1 MKDSGLQFI
10 LKLAQTINPQVN
22 TDNLIEID
30 LNALRQ
36 LPAGTLGREVANF
49 LDQNGFEPL
58 NSGDWIQR
66 THDVWHVLT
75 GLSPSTEDELM
86 LQAFTRAQLF
96 RPSCAIIVLLG
107 LLSRRCSWRDIFTAL
122 KYGKMA
128 ERIVEWDLEADW
140 ATPLDDV
147 RAKLRIVP
155 LRFQPEL
162 SSVVSS

>member
-1 MKDSGLQFI
+1 MPVGS
-10 LKLAQTINPQVN
+10 
-22 TDNLIEID
+22 
-30 LNALRQ
+30 
-36 LPAGTLGREVANF
+36 LGWEVAHF

-107 LLSRRCSWRDIFTAL
+107 LISHRCSWRDIFTAV
-122 KYGKMA
+122 KYGKQA
-128 ERIVEWDLEADW
+128 RRIVGWDVESDW
-140 ATPLDDV
+140 ATPLDEV
-147 RAKLRIVP
+147 RQKLGIVP
-155 LRFQPEL
+155 LESQSQALPTA
-162 SSVVSS
+162 S